1 MPSISQYA
9 GQFNCPTG
17 FIHTTHSSGEDYWV
31 RKGCRQIGCPDCW
44 ASRAM
49 KARLE
54 IVNHL
59 VHHHAKNLWLW
70 TTSVRNSVDLP
81 NSFEAL
87 SEAETRFRKADYM
100 KKKRGQP
107 NTSNWIKTWIG
118 VYEVKRSKDL
128 SWNVHSHKIVVG
140 SSKFIGPRRRRGT
153 VGSHYGYGFF
163 DAAWKAAAQDPQ
175 AHSDF
180 LGPSHDAISGSR
192 YLTKYLGKDSG
203 IWGSMSVSEAVQF
216 GDCLRGRRF
225 LRRPRGSKP
234 PDVPSPY
241 VYCCETVN
249 RESCWYDSDGRF

>member
-1 MPSISQYA
+1 
-9 GQFNCPTG
+9 
-17 FIHTTHSSGEDYWV
+17 
-31 RKGCRQIGCPDCW
+31 
-44 ASRAM
+44 M
-49 KARLE
+49 KARLNIIE
-54 IVNHL
+54 HL

-70 TTSVRNSVDLP
+70 TTSVENDPDL
-81 NSFEAL
+81 STAFRKL
-87 SEAETRFRKADYM
+87 SEAETRYRKANYM
-100 KKKRGQP
+100 RLKRGST
-107 NTSNWIKTWIG
+107 NEKDWIKTWIG

-140 SSKFIGPRRRRGT
+140 SSKFIGPRRKSGT
-153 VGSHYGYGFF
+153 NGSHYGYGFF

-180 LGPSHDAISGSR
+180 VGPCNDAIAGSR

-234 PDVPSPY
+234 PAVASDY
-241 VYCCETVN
+241 VYCCESVT
-249 RESCWYDSDGRF
+249 RESCWYEEH